1 MMLQFALDEYAVVQ
15 LRKEGKDFFGEIT
28 ASRSAIHVI
37 SKEEFI
43 NCVFAF
49 LLAVFR
55 NLN

>member
-1 MMLQFALDEYAVVQ
+1 MMLHFALDGYAVMH

-37 SKEEFI
+37 SKEEFL

-49 LLAVFR
+49 LLPVFR